1 MKKSKFKI
9 QNIIIIAN
17 IIILLGIICFYG
29 YRLIHFYKIEH
40 PKVDKKLS
48 LVETITL
55 EKNITK
61 VGDGLYEE
69 DENYIFKGKEVNN
82 YLEYSGYLFRIISV
96 DSDKNIKLITEESLT
111 NLAWGINGSYE
122 NSYIKSWLNSDLEY
136 EGIFYKSLNN
146 PTNYLVDTSFCTE
159 TVNENTKECKSNT
172 TDKVGLLS
180 LVEYKEAGGSKSYL
194 QTNNNWWLSNPSSKG
209 IWYVYS
215 NGQINDVAN
224 MGKDYY
230 SYGVRPVITVRGAL
244 AIMSGDG
251 TKNNPYKIENE
262 SASVLKSKNVGKY
275 VKYSDL
281 TWRIIEK
288 NDNYIRLALD
298 GFIKENEEDKLM
310 NFSVYSNV
318 YSAGS
323 DIGKYLNTTFYSTLD
338 NTYMVDGMIYTNR
351 YDSTV
356 DFNYTGIFASNIT
369 AKVGM
374 MQVGD
379 LFMNDYNDY
388 YLVSRTSTYVG
399 TVYKVVENNGLYA
412 DLPTGTAKIRPTIFL
427 DLDSPIKLGNGTK
440 ENPYVIGDMN
450 E

>member
-9 QNIIIIAN
+9 QNIIIITN

-111 NLAWGINGSYE
+111 NLAWGIDGSYE
-122 NSYIKSWLNSDLEY
+122 NSYIKSWLNSDLEH

-159 TVNENTKECKSNT
+159 TVNEDVKECKSNT
-172 TDKVGLLS
+172 TDKSGLLS
-180 LVEYKEAGGSKSYL
+180 LVEYKQAGGSKSYL
-194 QTNNNWWLSNPSSKG
+194 QTNNNWWLSNPSSEG
-209 IWYVYS
+209 VWYVYS
-215 NGQINDVAN
+215 NGQINDVSN

-230 SYGVRPVITVRGAL
+230 SYGVRPVITVKGNL
-244 AIMSGDG
+244 TIMSGDG

-275 VKYSDL
+275 VEYSDL

-288 NDNYIRLALD
+288 NDNYVRLALD

-318 YSAGS
+318 YSATN
-323 DIGKYLNTTFYSTLD
+323 DIGKYLNTTFYSILD
-338 NTYMVDGMIYTNR
+338 NTYMVDGIIYTNR

-427 DLDSPIKLGNGTK
+427 NIDTPIKSGDGSIK
-440 ENPYVIGDMN
+440 NPYVIGDSN